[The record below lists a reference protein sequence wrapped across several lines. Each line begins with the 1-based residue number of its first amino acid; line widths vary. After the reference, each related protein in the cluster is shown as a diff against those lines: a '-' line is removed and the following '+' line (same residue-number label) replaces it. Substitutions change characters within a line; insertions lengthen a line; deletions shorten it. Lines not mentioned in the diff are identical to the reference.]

1 MYQNKQRLTM
11 KTKLFLLAPLTI
23 LAPIKPLV
31 LLAVTSIILDTC
43 FGIWRSWKKGNKIR
57 SRRLSHTISKSLL
70 YSGAIVF
77 IFFLEKFVISDILG
91 HFIAIDLVL
100 TKMFTFFCVATEL
113 KSVNE
118 SYESVTGVDIWKK
131 MFEFFKRSKETINE
145 LKE

>member
-1 MYQNKQRLTM
+1 M

-43 FGIWRSWKKGNKIR
+43 FGIWRSYKKGNKIR

-77 IFFLEKFVISDILG
+77 IFLLEKFVISDILG

-100 TKMFTFFCVATEL
+100 TKMFTFFCVVTEL
-113 KSVNE
+113 KSINE

>member
-1 MYQNKQRLTM
+1 MR
-11 KTKLFLLAPLTI
+11 TKLFFLAPLTI

-31 LLAVTSIILDTC
+31 LLAVASIILDTC

-77 IFFLEKFVISDILG
+77 IFFLEKYVIADILG
-91 HFIAIDLVL
+91 HFIAIDLIM

-131 MFEFFKRSKETINE
+131 MFEFFKRSKETIND
-145 LKE
+145 LKD

>member
-1 MYQNKQRLTM
+1 MR
-11 KTKLFLLAPLTI
+11 TKLFFLAPLTI

-31 LLAVTSIILDTC
+31 LLAIASIILDTC

-77 IFFLEKFVISDILG
+77 IFFLEKYVIADILG
-91 HFIAIDLVL
+91 HFIAIDLIM

-131 MFEFFKRSKETINE
+131 MFEFFKRSKETIND
-145 LKE
+145 LKD

>member
-1 MYQNKQRLTM
+1 M

-31 LLAVTSIILDTC
+31 LLAITSIILDTC

-77 IFFLEKFVISDILG
+77 IFLLEKFVISDILG
-91 HFIAIDLVL
+91 HFIAIDLIM
-100 TKMFTFFCVATEL
+100 TKMFTFFCVTTEL

-118 SYESVTGVDIWKK
+118 SYESVTGVDLWKK
-131 MFEFFKRSKETINE
+131 MFEFFKRSKETIND
-145 LKE
+145 LKD

>member
-1 MYQNKQRLTM
+1 M

-77 IFFLEKFVISDILG
+77 VFLLEKFVISDILG
-91 HFIAIDLVL
+91 HFIAVDLIL
-100 TKMFTFFCVATEL
+100 TKMFTFFCVVTEL
-113 KSVNE
+113 KSINE
-118 SYESVTGVDIWKK
+118 SYESVTGKDVWKA
-131 MFEFFKRSKETINE
+131 FINFAKRSKEQIE
-145 LKE
+145 DLKD

>member
-1 MYQNKQRLTM
+1 M

-31 LLAVTSIILDTC
+31 LLAIVSIILDTC
-43 FGIWRSWKKGNKIR
+43 FGVWRSWKKGNKIR

-77 IFFLEKFVISDILG
+77 IFFLEKYVIADILG
-91 HFIAIDLVL
+91 HFIAIDLIM

-118 SYESVTGVDIWKK
+118 SYESITGVDIWKK
-131 MFEFFKRSKETINE
+131 MFEFFKRSKETIND
-145 LKE
+145 LKD

>member
-1 MYQNKQRLTM
+1 M

-77 IFFLEKFVISDILG
+77 VFLLEKFVISDILG
-91 HFIAIDLVL
+91 HFIAIDLIL
-100 TKMFTFFCVATEL
+100 TKMFTFFCVVTEL
-113 KSVNE
+113 KSINE
-118 SYESVTGVDIWKK
+118 SYESVTGKDVWKA
-131 MFEFFKRSKETINE
+131 FVNFAKRSKEQIE
-145 LKE
+145 DLKE